1 PTYIGVQT
9 GGISGGT
16 GNTILIHSVGFP
28 RGSFYVFQQVYDS
41 KGNPVEDLFVDRN
54 GDGQITDKDLY
65 KYKQA
70 TPDVFLGAYANA
82 TWKKWNGGFSLRAS
96 FGNYMYNN
104 RNSSTGTQRNILN
117 PLNYLNNGSVDVLKT
132 GFVGG
137 GSRYFLSD
145 YYVENA
151 SFLRMDNIYVGYSA
165 GNLLSRTTNLS
176 ITANVQNVFVVTKYD
191 GVDPEIGGGI
201 DNNFYPR
208 PRIFILGVNL
218 DF

>member
-1 PTYIGVQT
+1 VY
-9 GGISGGT
+9 
-16 GNTILIHSVGFP
+16 
-28 RGSFYVFQQVYDS
+28 QQVYDA

-70 TPDVFLGAYANA
+70 TPKLFLGAYSNA
-82 TWKKWNGGFSLRAS
+82 TWKKWNGGFSLRAN

-117 PLNYLNNGSVDVLKT
+117 PLNYLNNGSIDVLNT

-145 YYVENA
+145 YYVQNA
-151 SFLRMDNIYVGYSA
+151 SFLRMDNIYVGYNA
-165 GNLLSRTTNLS
+165 GNWLSKNTNLS

-208 PRIFILGVNL
+208 PRTFILGVNL